1 LGTSYFVLVNIL
13 VIGSGGRE
21 HALSW
26 KLSQSSKVETVF
38 TAPGNGGT
46 ENNIPIDVNDLDG
59 LAEFAQKNNCFTV
72 VGPEDPLAAGIVDK
86 FNELDLKVFGPSQAA
101 AQLESSKI
109 WAKNFM
115 KRNNIPTARFE
126 IFDDPQKAEEHVK
139 SIDYNVVVKA
149 DGLAAGKGVIVCN
162 SDDEA
167 ISAIQTILVKKT
179 FGDAGNKI
187 IIEERIDGIEASYIA
202 LSDGNIALPM
212 ASSQDHKRIF
222 DDDKGPNTGG
232 MGAYSP
238 TPIVTDIL
246 AKKIQEEVIEKTIH
260 AMKNEGISFKGFL
273 YAGIMIKDDVPYV
286 LEYNVRMGDPECQP
300 ITMRMNF
307 DLYDYFVASVDGTLS
322 SMPSLSWKDQFAVCV
337 VLASNGYPG
346 SYPTNDEIT
355 GFDSI
360 SNDTNV
366 FHAGTKKS
374 DGKIF
379 SNGGRVLGVTSL
391 GDSLASA
398 ISSAYSAIEKIV
410 WSSKYCRKDIGKKGL
425 SYFWVWNILS
435 SVIIQFM
442 FMSCSDFGIFLII
455 CFSNTSEIVIV
466 SFFAKNLS

>member
-1 LGTSYFVLVNIL
+1 MVNVL

-46 ENNIPIDVNDLDG
+46 ENNIPLDVNDLDG
-59 LAEFAQKNNCFTV
+59 LAKFAQENNCFTV

-86 FNELDLKVFGPSQAA
+86 FNQLNLKVFGPSKEA

-126 IFDDPQKAEEHVK
+126 IFDDPQKAEKYVE
-139 SIDYNVVVKA
+139 SLDYNVVVKA

-162 SDDEA
+162 STDEA

-202 LSDGNIALPM
+202 LSDGNVALPM
-212 ASSQDHKRIF
+212 ASSQDHKRVF

-238 TPIVTDIL
+238 TPVITDVL
-246 AKKIQEEVIEKTIH
+246 AKKIQEDVIEKTIH
-260 AMKNEGISFKGFL
+260 AMKNEGIPFTGFL
-273 YAGIMIKDDVPYV
+273 YAGIMLKDGTPYV

-307 DLYDYFVASVDGTLS
+307 DLYDYFVASVEGTLS
-322 SMPSLSWKDQFAVCV
+322 SMPLLSWKDQYAVCV

-346 SYPTNDEIT
+346 SYSINDEIT
-355 GFDSI
+355 GFDSV
-360 SNDTNV
+360 SNDTHV

-374 DGKIF
+374 DGKIL

-391 GDSLASA
+391 GDSLESA
-398 ISSAYSAIEKIV
+398 ISNVYSDTEKII
-410 WSSKYCRKDIGKKGL
+410 WSKKYHRNDIGKKGL
-425 SYFWVWNILS
+425 SYF
-435 SVIIQFM
+435 
-442 FMSCSDFGIFLII
+442 
-455 CFSNTSEIVIV
+455 
-466 SFFAKNLS
+466 

>member
-1 LGTSYFVLVNIL
+1 MGNRYFLLVNVLV
-13 VIGSGGRE
+13 VGSGGRE

-26 KLSQSSKVETVF
+26 KLSQSNQVETVY

-46 ENNIPIDVNDLDG
+46 KNNVPINVDDLDG

-72 VGPEDPLAAGIVDK
+72 VGPEDPLASGIVDK
-86 FNELDLKVFGPSQAA
+86 FNQLNLKVFGPSQAA

-115 KRNNIPTARFE
+115 KRNNIPTAQFE
-126 IFDDPQKAEEHVK
+126 IFDNAQKAIEYVK
-139 SIDYNVVVKA
+139 SVDFNVVVKA

-162 SDDEA
+162 DVDDA
-167 ISAIQTILVKKT
+167 ISAIETILVKKT

-187 IIEERIDGIEASYIA
+187 IVEERIDGIEASYIA
-202 LSDGNIALPM
+202 LSDGNVALPM
-212 ASSQDHKRIF
+212 ASSQDHKRVF

-238 TPIVTDIL
+238 TPIVTDTL
-246 AKKIQEEVIEKTIH
+246 AKTIQKDVIEKTIH

-273 YAGIMIKDDVPYV
+273 YAGIMIKDNTPYV

-300 ITMRMNF
+300 ITMRMDF
-307 DLYDYFVASVDGTLS
+307 DLYDYFVASVDGKLS
-322 SMPSLSWKDQFAVCV
+322 SMPSLSWKDQYAVCV
-337 VLASNGYPG
+337 VLASDGYPG
-346 SYPTNDEIT
+346 SYPKNDEIT

-360 SNDTNV
+360 SNGTNV

-379 SNGGRVLGVTSL
+379 SNGGRVLGITSL
-391 GDSLASA
+391 GDSLDSA
-398 ISSAYSAIEKIV
+398 ISNAYSEIEKIT
-410 WSSKYCRKDIGKKGL
+410 WSNKFCRTDIGKKGL
-425 SYFWVWNILS
+425 SYF
-435 SVIIQFM
+435 
-442 FMSCSDFGIFLII
+442 
-455 CFSNTSEIVIV
+455 
-466 SFFAKNLS
+466 

>member
-1 LGTSYFVLVNIL
+1 

-26 KLSQSSKVETVF
+26 KLSQSNKVETVF

-46 ENNIPIDVNDLDG
+46 QNNVPINVDDLDG
-59 LAEFAQKNNCFTV
+59 LADFAQKNNCFTV
-72 VGPEDPLAAGIVDK
+72 VGPEGPLAAGIVDK
-86 FNELDLKVFGPSQAA
+86 FNALNLKVFGPSQKA

-109 WAKNFM
+109 WAKDFM

-126 IFDDPQKAEEHVK
+126 IFDDAQKAQDYVN
-139 SIDYNVVVKA
+139 SLDYNVVVKA

-162 SDDEA
+162 GTDEA
-167 ISAIQTILVKKT
+167 LSAIETILVKKT
-179 FGDAGNKI
+179 FGDAGNRI
-187 IIEERIDGIEASYIA
+187 IVEERIDGIEASYIA
-202 LSDGNIALPM
+202 LSDGTVAIPM

-238 TPIVTDIL
+238 TPIIDDALTKI
-246 AKKIQEEVIEKTIH
+246 IQEEIIEKTIL

-273 YAGIMIKDDVPYV
+273 YAGIMIRDGVPYV

-307 DLYDYFVASVDGTLS
+307 DLYDYFVASVDGNLLS
-322 SMPSLSWKDQFAVCV
+322 LPSASWKPQYAVCV
-337 VLASNGYPG
+337 VLASKGYPE
-346 SYPTNDEIT
+346 SYSKNDEIT

-360 SNDTNV
+360 PDGAMV

-374 DGKIF
+374 DGKVI
-379 SNGGRVLGVTSL
+379 SNGGRVLGVTAL
-391 GDSLASA
+391 GDSLDSA
-398 ISSAYSAIEKIV
+398 ITNAYAATEKIM
-410 WSSKYCRKDIGKKGL
+410 WSQKFNRKDIGKKGL
-425 SYFWVWNILS
+425 DYL
-435 SVIIQFM
+435 
-442 FMSCSDFGIFLII
+442 
-455 CFSNTSEIVIV
+455 
-466 SFFAKNLS
+466 

>member
-1 LGTSYFVLVNIL
+1 MVNVL

-26 KLSQSSKVETVF
+26 KLSQSSKVETVY

-46 ENNIPIDVNDLDG
+46 KNNVPLDVTDLDG
-59 LAEFAQKNNCFTV
+59 LSEFAQKNNCFTV

-86 FNELDLKVFGPSQAA
+86 FNELNLKVFGPSQAA

-126 IFDDPQKAEEHVK
+126 IFDDPQKAEEYVK

-162 SDDEA
+162 SNDEA
-167 ISAIQTILVKKT
+167 ISAIHTILVKKT

-202 LSDGNIALPM
+202 LSDGDVALPM

-222 DDDKGPNTGG
+222 DDDEGPNTGG

-238 TPIVTDIL
+238 TPIVTTDL

-273 YAGIMIKDDVPYV
+273 YAGIMIKDGKPYV

-346 SYPTNDEIT
+346 TYSTNDEIN

-360 SNDTNV
+360 SNDTHV
-366 FHAGTKKS
+366 FHAGTKKH

-391 GDSLASA
+391 GDSLDSA
-398 ISSAYSAIEKIV
+398 ISNVYSATEKII
-410 WSSKYCRKDIGKKGL
+410 WSNKYCRKDIGKKGL
-425 SYFWVWNILS
+425 SYF
-435 SVIIQFM
+435 
-442 FMSCSDFGIFLII
+442 
-455 CFSNTSEIVIV
+455 
-466 SFFAKNLS
+466 